1 MWSLFSRNLLTVQ
14 FPMKF
19 FSILILMGINIL
31 FNILANIGFKFSAE
45 STTLRGFLIWQ
56 VIGNL
61 AGLVTVLTL
70 TFLLRFLPLHVAF
83 PLTTGLS
90 LVGVQV
96 VAAAIFFRESITP
109 LQWLGTLLI
118 AVGVILVWRQ

>member
-1 MWSLFSRNLLTVQ
+1 MRNLFSRNLPTIQ
-14 FPMKF
+14 SPMNLF
-19 FSILILMGINIL
+19 YILSLIGANV
-31 FNILANIGFKFSAE
+31 FVNILANIGFKFSAE
-45 STTLRGFLIWQ
+45 STTLRSFLNWQ
-56 VIGNL
+56 VVGNL

-96 VAAAIFFRESITP
+96 VASAIFFGESITP

-118 AVGVILVWRQ
+118 TGGAILIWRH